1 LEEVAVELTN
11 DERAHVDDALQEAH
25 KKIDSA
31 LINDLR
37 QLRLDARRLNSSI
50 VHRLKDFRKPEDGS
64 FKTSPDSKPSLPKEG
79 DPPNVT
85 DISVGSTCTVLMAA
99 IGSGTENK
107 LFKDTNVTELFI
119 KTVETSRWA
128 SSGLPDGNAFTTA
141 VLVRC
146 AGVIVAAD
154 IIKKETVLKLTHAEF
169 KRKEDIGNP
178 STKEVSNKTLEEII
192 KTKSSNVKSAFA
204 VEDYPAKTA
213 HAYWFVDGVIGMGIE
228 LDLSAWE
235 TIASWASSEFHKQ
248 VIYVSAENDSLMDPP
263 MLAMAA
269 CVINRIRRMTDE
281 DSHLADVGRR
291 LHSRLAGIGR
301 PLPSVVELEFGIK
314 QVFSKQS
321 ESGIWHK
328 YFPLFHF
335 PEGKGAAD
343 YCFSFEFLE
352 AILVEFGLA
361 VLRDRALLEKMNKVI
376 RWCDTH
382 ELAFV
387 DSPTV
392 TYRGWNAGGDV
403 GKLEARKPESW
414 ATATVHMFLTQL
426 DRKISDLLDELIL
439 KKFGFDRR
447 AIAKSPETFDDLIDS
462 DLTFPDTGQKNL
474 KEVVKA
480 EIIDKLMERKTE
492 DITKFGLPVPRSAL
506 LFGPPGTSKS
516 RLAKAIAEYL
526 GWPLV
531 VITPSE
537 FLGKG
542 LEQVHAQVNE
552 RFHDLLDLQ
561 RAVVFFDEM
570 DALAQTRE
578 GDDLD
583 SNSPKLAERIVH
595 FVEKLQRGGRG
606 GPLDVTRQLLTT
618 SMLPK
623 LSSLWD
629 QKQVLFLM
637 ATNHRQQLDP
647 AITRPSRFDLLLCV
661 PPPSWARKSSP
672 ESLVKILSIPQ
683 KSKLVKGIKISK
695 EQASEISKELERLVP
710 AGSDTEARL
719 DVFTVAETGIFLDY
733 LYRKT
738 GEVSLLEALKKL
750 TDISKFREDVEAWTK
765 ASITLRTGSKILA
778 EFQDDRNGSRR
789 QYYPGQK

>member
-1 LEEVAVELTN
+1 LEEVVVRLINNESVN
-11 DERAHVDDALQEAH
+11 VDDSLIRVPKNVDSQL
-25 KKIDSA
+25 ID
-31 LINDLR
+31 DLR
-37 QLRLDARRLNSSI
+37 QLRLDARRLNSSL
-50 VHRLKDFRKPEDGS
+50 VDRLKAFRKPEDGS
-64 FKTSPDSKPSLPKEG
+64 FKTSPDSKPSPPQKG
-79 DPPNVT
+79 DPDNVT

-99 IGSGTENK
+99 IGAGKEK
-107 LFKDTNVTELFI
+107 ELFKTDIAELFK
-119 KTVETSRWA
+119 KTVKTSRWA

-141 VLVRC
+141 VLIRC
-146 AGVIVAAD
+146 AGVIVQSGLM
-154 IIKKETVLKLTHAEF
+154 KKDELSQLVHVEF
-169 KRKEDIGNP
+169 KREEDIGNP
-178 STKEVSNKTLEEII
+178 STKDVANKSLEAIVKAKASDI
-192 KTKSSNVKSAFA
+192 KSAFA
-204 VEDYPAKTA
+204 VMDYPAKTA
-213 HAYWFVDGVIGMGIE
+213 HAYWFVDGLIGMGIQ
-228 LDLSAWE
+228 LDPGVWGR
-235 TIASWASSEFHKQ
+235 IASWASSEFHKQ
-248 VIYVSAENDSLMDPP
+248 VIYVSAGNDALMDPP

-281 DSHLADVGRR
+281 NPDLA
-291 LHSRLAGIGR
+291 SIGT
-301 PLPSVVELEFGIK
+301 LPSVVELEFGIK
-314 QVFSKQS
+314 QVFLQQS

-335 PEGKGAAD
+335 PKGKGAAD

-361 VLRDRALLEKMNKVI
+361 VLRDRDLLNRIKQVI
-376 RWCDTH
+376 KWCDTH
-382 ELAFV
+382 ELVFAE
-387 DSPTV
+387 SPAV

-403 GKLEARKPESW
+403 GTLEARKSESW

-426 DRKISDLLDELIL
+426 DRKLSDLLDELVL

-447 AIAKSPETFDDLIDS
+447 AVAKSPETFDDLIDS
-462 DLTFPDTGQKNL
+462 DLTFPDTGQKKL

-480 EIIDKLMERKTE
+480 EIIDKVMECKTE
-492 DITKFGLPVPRSAL
+492 DLIKFGLPVPRSAL

-561 RAVVFFDEM
+561 RVVVFFDEM

-578 GDDLD
+578 GDDSE

-595 FVEKLQRGGRG
+595 FVEQLQRGGRG

-637 ATNHRQQLDP
+637 ATNHKQQLDP

-683 KSKLVKGIKISK
+683 KSKLVKGVKLSK
-695 EQASEISKELERLVP
+695 EEAEDISKELERLVP
-710 AGSDTEARL
+710 KGSGTEERL

-733 LYRKT
+733 LVRQT
-738 GEVSLLEALKKL
+738 GQASLLEALRKL
-750 TDISKFREDVEAWTK
+750 TDVSKFSKDVETWAET
-765 ASITLRTGSKILA
+765 SITLRTGSKLLA

>member
-1 LEEVAVELTN
+1 M
-11 DERAHVDDALQEAH
+11 DDAL
-25 KKIDSA
+25 IDAPKNVDSE

-37 QLRLDARRLNSSI
+37 QLRLDARRLNSSL
-50 VHRLKDFRKPEDGS
+50 VDRLKDFRKPEDGS
-64 FKTSPDSKPSLPKEG
+64 FKTSPDSKPSLPQEG

-99 IGSGTENK
+99 IGSGTETK
-107 LFKDTNVTELFI
+107 LFKDTNIAELFI

-146 AGVIVAAD
+146 AGVIVEAD
-154 IIKKETVLKLTHAEF
+154 IIKKETILKRKHAEF
-169 KRKEDIGNP
+169 KRKEDVGAP
-178 STKEVSNKTLEEII
+178 STKEVSDKALEEIVKI
-192 KTKSSNVKSAFA
+192 KASNVKSAFA

-213 HAYWFVDGVIGMGIE
+213 HAYWFVDGVIGMGIQ
-228 LDLSAWE
+228 LDLGAWE

-248 VIYVSAENDSLMDPP
+248 VIYVSAENDALMDPP

-269 CVINRIRRMTDE
+269 CAINRIRRMTDE
-281 DSHLADVGRR
+281 HSHLADIGRK
-291 LHSRLAGIGR
+291 LHSRLADIGR

-361 VLRDRALLEKMNKVI
+361 VLRDRMLLEKVKKVI

-382 ELAFV
+382 ELVFV

-426 DRKISDLLDELIL
+426 ELKISDLLDELVL
-439 KKFGFDRR
+439 KRFGFDRR
-447 AIAKSPETFDDLIDS
+447 AVAQSKDTFDDLIDADVTFS
-462 DLTFPDTGQKNL
+462 DAEQPTL
-474 KEVVKA
+474 KEVVKTEILDKIMGSKA
-480 EIIDKLMERKTE
+480 EDLA
-492 DITKFGLPVPRSAL
+492 KFGIRVPRSAL

-552 RFHDLLDLQ
+552 RFHDLLDLR

-570 DALAQTRE
+570 DALAQTRQ
-578 GDDLD
+578 GDDSEQSSQTLG
-583 SNSPKLAERIVH
+583 SRVLQLFER
-595 FVEKLQRGGRG
+595 LQRGDRG

-637 ATNHRQQLDP
+637 ATNHKQQLDP
-647 AITRPSRFDLLLCV
+647 AITRPNRFDLLLCV
-661 PPPSWARKSSP
+661 APPSWVRKSSP
-672 ESLVKILSIPQ
+672 KSLVKILSIPQ
-683 KSKLVKGIKISK
+683 KSKINKGVEITE
-695 EQASEISKELERLVP
+695 EQAVEISKELERLVP
-710 AGSDTEARL
+710 KTSGTEERL

-733 LYRKT
+733 LCRQT
-738 GEVSLLEALKKL
+738 GQATLLEALKRF
-750 TDISKFREDVEAWTK
+750 TEVSKFTEMVESLAKT
-765 ASITLRTGSKILA
+765 SITLRTDSRTLA
-778 EFQDDRNGSRR
+778 EFQKDRKASRR

>member
-1 LEEVAVELTN
+1 M
-11 DERAHVDDALQEAH
+11 DDALHEAP
-25 KKIDSA
+25 KNVDSE

-37 QLRLDARRLNSSI
+37 QLRLDARRLNSSL
-50 VHRLKDFRKPEDGS
+50 VDRLKDFRKPEDGS
-64 FKTSPDSKPSLPKEG
+64 FKTSPDSTPSLPREG

-99 IGSGTENK
+99 IGSGTEKK
-107 LFKDTNVTELFI
+107 LFKDTDIAELFK

-146 AGVIVAAD
+146 AGVIVDAD
-154 IIKKETVLKLTHAEF
+154 IIKRETILKLKHVEF
-169 KRKEDIGNP
+169 KRKEDVGAL
-178 STKEVSNKTLEEII
+178 STKEVSDKALEEIV
-192 KTKSSNVKSAFA
+192 KKKASNVKSAFA

-213 HAYWFVDGVIGMGIE
+213 HAYWFVDGVIGMGIQ
-228 LDLSAWE
+228 LDLAAWE

-248 VIYVSAENDSLMDPP
+248 VIYVSAENDALMDPP

-269 CVINRIRRMTDE
+269 CVINRIRRLTDV
-281 DSHLADVGRR
+281 DSPLADIGRK
-291 LHSRLAGIGR
+291 LHSRLSDIGR

-361 VLRDRALLEKMNKVI
+361 VLGDRRLLEKVKKVI

-382 ELAFV
+382 ELVFV
-387 DSPTV
+387 ESPTV

-447 AIAKSPETFDDLIDS
+447 AVAKSPDMFDDLIDS
-462 DLTFPDTGQKNL
+462 DLTFPDTGQKTL

-480 EIIDKLMERKTE
+480 EIIDKVMERKTE
-492 DITKFGLPVPRSAL
+492 DLTKFGIPVPRSAL

-570 DALAQTRE
+570 DALAQTRQ
-578 GDDLD
+578 GDDSD
-583 SNSPKLAERIVH
+583 SNSPKFGGRILH
-595 FVEKLQRGGRG
+595 FVEQLQRGGRG

-637 ATNHRQQLDP
+637 ATNHKQQLDP

-661 PPPSWARKSSP
+661 PPPSWARKISP
-672 ESLVKILSIPQ
+672 ESLVRILSIPQ
-683 KSKLVKGIKISK
+683 KSKLVKGLKISE
-695 EQASEISKELERLVP
+695 EQAAEITKELERLVP
-710 AGSDTEARL
+710 KGSDTEERL

-733 LYRKT
+733 LVRQT
-738 GEVSLLEALKKL
+738 GQASLLEALGQLK
-750 TDISKFREDVEAWTK
+750 DVSKFGKDVETWAKT
-765 ASITLRTGSKILA
+765 SITLRTDSKILA
-778 EFQDDRNGSRR
+778 EFQDDRNASRR